1 MQCAFNKD
9 LSKVSTDT
17 VSESC
22 NQFRPSITSNGM
34 CYTFNGE
41 STTNI
46 WRPSK
51 VIDTFNCIFPH
62 DDSQNFHFGG
72 YGAIQGNI
80 HSWSPVKVFLGVTE
94 KP

>member
-1 MQCAFNKD
+1 MQCSFND
-9 LSKVSTDT
+9 ELSKVSTDT

-46 WRPSK
+46 WKSSE
-51 VIDTFNCIFPH
+51 VIDTFNRIFPH
-62 DDSQNFHFGG
+62 DDNQNFHFGG

-80 HSWSPVKVFLGVTE
+80 HTWSAVKVFLVVTE